1 MLINRRETKDKESLI
16 RECFNALKYNKEKE
30 KCQLVTSEL
39 KDNTEVAIHATGR
52 EVRKLRDSSTRSLK
66 ERKVKAVC
74 NGFAVFVRQYF
85 KKWRDFAKG

>member
-1 MLINRRETKDKESLI
+1 MISRREKGDEDSLI
-16 RECFNALKYNKEKE
+16 RECFNAIKFNKERE

-39 KDNTEVAIHATGR
+39 KGNTEVAIESTGR
-52 EVRKLRDSSTRSLK
+52 EVRKLRDASTRSLK
-66 ERKVKAVC
+66 KRKTQAIC